1 MDHNLMVVGL
11 MPDPIEVNTLGQGA
25 YTNCASLHPG
35 V

>member
-1 MDHNLMVVGL
+1 MAHSLMVVGS
-11 MPDPIEVNTLGQGA
+11 MPDPTEVSTLRQGD

>member
-1 MDHNLMVVGL
+1 MDHNLMVVGS
-11 MPDPIEVNTLGQGA
+11 MPGPVEVSNLRQGD